1 MKPSDRDI
9 HRLVEKFMNGATT
22 LSEEH
27 ELYAYFHGS
36 AVADDLQQMR
46 ELFLG
51 LEGLESLDGLGKQ
64 QKAEERPKPVA
75 SRLRLR
81 PWLTAV
87 AATLLTLIVVSAA
100 LYVNHQ
106 QNYCEAIV
114 YGQKIT
120 DKTAIRAEMAQTM
133 KAMGIE
139 GDNGIDDQLHDVLM
153 TENNE

>member
-1 MKPSDRDI
+1 MTMKPSDNDI
-9 HRLVEKFMNGATT
+9 HRLVERFMEGDTT
-22 LSEEH
+22 LSEER
-27 ELYAYFHGS
+27 ELYAYFHGN

-51 LEGLESLDGLGKQ
+51 LESLDGLGMQ
-64 QKAEERPKPVA
+64 QKSEEQHKPTA
-75 SRLRLR
+75 RHLQFR

-87 AATLLTLIVVSAA
+87 AATLLTLFVVSAA

-114 YGQKIT
+114 YGQKVT

-133 KAMGIE
+133 KAVGIE
-139 GDNGIDDQLHDVLM
+139 GDNGVDDQLHDVLM